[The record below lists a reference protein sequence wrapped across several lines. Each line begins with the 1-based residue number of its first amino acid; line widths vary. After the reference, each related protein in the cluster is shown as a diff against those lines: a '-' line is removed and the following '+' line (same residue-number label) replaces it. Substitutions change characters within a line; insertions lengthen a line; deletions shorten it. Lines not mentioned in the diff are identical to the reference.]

1 MSGVN
6 CPGVKST
13 PPCRILL
20 IRGIRKLYLYGS
32 SNYNNLNFKA
42 VECRSKLCCIANS
55 KTANFTKV
63 HVRICHFQKLVSI
76 SALQD
81 FIDNFDAFSYIAQ
94 ADASQSES
102 TCSKNK
108 NV

>member
-1 MSGVN
+1 MLLFKHLQVQITNTIRGQLSGVN

-55 KTANFTKV
+55 NTANFTKV
-63 HVRICHFQKLVSI
+63 HVRI
-76 SALQD
+76 
-81 FIDNFDAFSYIAQ
+81 
-94 ADASQSES
+94 
-102 TCSKNK
+102 
-108 NV
+108 